1 MLLLLFISCEYQPKG
16 LFEVEVNPITEAPS
30 LQFELNINS
39 DTLYIP
45 FDKYITLKYSTP
57 DTLVRY
63 AFFSLNN
70 SQLAKVEQNTGV
82 FVTSFSSTNY
92 QSNTAYKLKI
102 ELFRSTG
109 SKSLGDMLQ
118 TEGFLYSKEITVFF
132 EDFNGTGNIPFIL
145 SATPANG
152 SLKITWK
159 KYKGIGFK
167 RYIVWRG
174 PDKIQEIYE
183 DPNNNSCFDPGF
195 IGYQTAYQVITETEF
210 ESFRSPLFIFQDQLP
225 QIQLKKLDDERILLH
240 WGRSKYEANI
250 TGYKIIEGFEIL
262 DQKLNEIGSFDTNSK
277 DTSLIYSDGKFGAK
291 SIFFLMPVRK
301 EEPQIIKYRS
311 DLESYGT
318 KTDYYYFGIPVNG
331 GWDMKAPYGEFAYYS
346 GTNGMTNYW
355 YKYNC
360 NTRQVVDSTEFAN
373 GQTAISPDGKTALMG
388 GYRSLS
394 ILNSADLS
402 VTKTISVSQLTN
414 LSLYDGL
421 YAFDLANNGT
431 GIYIETSGDYIFY
444 DFLNE
449 KELARFRISGSTNPE
464 DQREISGDGKYFC
477 LRHILGFWPSYS
489 TELYQLKNGTVTKLW
504 TDIEVKY
511 FEFDQQSNNM
521 SFLKNGKLYFM
532 SLADQKITAEI
543 AVADPYF
550 HDIDWTNREFLTLN
564 ETRDMLSIYDLDTGK
579 LKAQKKTLSYDSSE
593 IVFQTLKLFNHTLFS
608 ANLRMHLND

>member
-1 MLLLLFISCEYQPKG
+1 
-16 LFEVEVNPITEAPS
+16 
-30 LQFELNINS
+30 
-39 DTLYIP
+39 
-45 FDKYITLKYSTP
+45 
-57 DTLVRY
+57 
-63 AFFSLNN
+63 
-70 SQLAKVEQNTGV
+70 
-82 FVTSFSSTNY
+82 
-92 QSNTAYKLKI
+92 
-102 ELFRSTG
+102 
-109 SKSLGDMLQ
+109 
-118 TEGFLYSKEITVFF
+118 
-132 EDFNGTGNIPFIL
+132 
-145 SATPANG
+145 
-152 SLKITWK
+152 
-159 KYKGIGFK
+159 
-167 RYIVWRG
+167 
-174 PDKIQEIYE
+174 
-183 DPNNNSCFDPGF
+183 
-195 IGYQTAYQVITETEF
+195 
-210 ESFRSPLFIFQDQLP
+210 
-225 QIQLKKLDDERILLH
+225 
-240 WGRSKYEANI
+240 
-250 TGYKIIEGFEIL
+250 
-262 DQKLNEIGSFDTNSK
+262 
-277 DTSLIYSDGKFGAK
+277 
-291 SIFFLMPVRK
+291 
-301 EEPQIIKYRS
+301 
-311 DLESYGT
+311 
-318 KTDYYYFGIPVNG
+318 
-331 GWDMKAPYGEFAYYS
+331 
-346 GTNGMTNYW
+346 
-355 YKYNC
+355 
-360 NTRQVVDSTEFAN
+360 
-373 GQTAISPDGKTALMG
+373 
-388 GYRSLS
+388 
-394 ILNSADLS
+394 